1 MKAIGASNASLREA
15 HNTQRNHALDLE
27 HRWYSATNQTQG
39 GFVELAAMKDRSQQG
54 MTDPK
59 SQENALRGV
68 VEEKQR
74 KIDEKQREVARLE
87 EDMCESDGEVR

>member
-1 MKAIGASNASLREA
+1 
-15 HNTQRNHALDLE
+15 
-27 HRWYSATNQTQG
+27 
-39 GFVELAAMKDRSQQG
+39 

>member
-1 MKAIGASNASLREA
+1 M
-15 HNTQRNHALDLE
+15 
-27 HRWYSATNQTQG
+27 QG
-39 GFVELAAMKDRSQQG
+39 GFVELAAMKDRSQQE

-59 SQENALRGV
+59 SQEKALRGV

>member
-39 GFVELAAMKDRSQQG
+39 GLVELAAMKDRSQ
-54 MTDPK
+54 
-59 SQENALRGV
+59 
-68 VEEKQR
+68 
-74 KIDEKQREVARLE
+74 
-87 EDMCESDGEVR
+87 